1 MGRTGARAR
10 PPRQAHRALAHAR
23 TRAGKRPAP
32 CTHQLRMKRAVSIGS
47 RQTDGATRRGRAPS
61 TPAGCIGPW
70 QRGRPRRWRWRGA
83 RVAAQSAARRLLR
96 EPRAMRAPPS
106 QSRPSRRQSCRR
118 RQNLGHRCPMR
129 SGCHCRTRCAA
140 HRNRRRRP
148 RRPSSH
154 RAPHA
159 RLPAA
164 RPLQPQRS
172 RPWTFVVTLV
182 PMRARASAAARPAA
196 AEAAETAAGAPAD
209 EGK

>member
-23 TRAGKRPAP
+23 TREGKRPAP
-32 CTHQLRMKRAVSIGS
+32 CTHQLRVRRAVSIAVSIES
-47 RQTDGATRRGRAPS
+47 RQTDGGATRRGRAPS
-61 TPAGCIGPW
+61 TPVGYIGPR
-70 QRGRPRRWRWRGA
+70 QRGRPRRWRRRGA
-83 RVAAQSAARRLLR
+83 RPAAQSASQRLLR

-118 RQNLGHRCPMR
+118 RQNLGHRCPLR

-159 RLPAA
+159 HLPAA
-164 RPLQPQRS
+164 RPLQ
-172 RPWTFVVTLV
+172 
-182 PMRARASAAARPAA
+182 ARG
-196 AEAAETAAGAPAD
+196 AGL
-209 EGK
+209 GRVW